1 MSNVNKV
8 MEQVDWEEL
17 FEQKMQLVEAI
28 SLLEKQVGANAMED
42 DPMLLALNGL
52 LSLLDSLNDA
62 AEEDSLWE
70 SPLGK
75 F

>member
-28 SLLEKQVGANAMED
+28 SLLEKQIGASAMED

-52 LSLLDSLNDA
+52 LNLLDGLTDA

-70 SPLGK
+70 NPLGK